1 MACYLLLMA
10 GVYWTS
16 FIIKI
21 YNYKR
26 CGENTD
32 RRLNKPRY
40 QLAFYLFLCQLKT
53 TNMHNH
59 EFHTRGSFTSCRCE
73 ERSNRGLYKVAFLRA
88 IASFLA
94 MT

>member
-1 MACYLLLMA
+1 MACYLLLIA

-53 TNMHNH
+53 T
-59 EFHTRGSFTSCRCE
+59 TCITTSFILE
-73 ERSNRGLYKVAFLRA
+73 GALLHVVARNEA
-88 IASFLA
+88 IADFTRSLFSVRLLRSSQ
-94 MT
+94 

>member
-32 RRLNKPRY
+32 RRLDKNPGINWLFIY
-40 QLAFYLFLCQLKT
+40 FY
-53 TNMHNH
+53 
-59 EFHTRGSFTSCRCE
+59 
-73 ERSNRGLYKVAFLRA
+73 
-88 IASFLA
+88 AS
-94 MT
+94 